1 MAAGGSAGPLPA
13 LQASKAEAE
22 HDPKFRLTLARSI
35 FGYLTA
41 SLKKLNKC
49 QINSVDQILFDQP

>member
-22 HDPKFRLTLARSI
+22 HDPKFRLTSARSI

-41 SLKKLNKC
+41 SLN
-49 QINSVDQILFDQP
+49 D